1 MENIPKKLF
10 ERDIDSI
17 NCGLSDIYLIEE
29 DQIEKGQ
36 AGFRYNGL
44 TGEKITEWIG
54 DDFYVIGIDS
64 CCGDPIIAD
73 FSKEELPIYYMF
85 HDDWDTLQ
93 LISDNFEQFIKILH
107 MIDDTDISDESQK
120 DDLISEIEEIV
131 PEEGLDYWQALIQ
144 TGYEFLNDID

>member
-29 DQIEKGQ
+29 DQIEKEQ

-44 TGEKITEWIG
+44 TGEKIAEWIG
-54 DDFYVIGIDS
+54 DNFYVIGIDS
-64 CCGDPIIAD
+64 CCGDPIIA
-73 FSKEELPIYYMF
+73 
-85 HDDWDTLQ
+85 
-93 LISDNFEQFIKILH
+93 EQFIKILH
-107 MIDDTDISDESQK
+107 MIDDSDISDESQK
-120 DDLISEIEEIV
+120 DDLISEIEEIA